1 MEEEK
6 LTLASERH
14 LPLRVVL
21 KRMVPYLKQEWWS
34 FLIAFLCLGIQVALG
49 LIIPLLQ
56 EGVIALLEG
65 QTTSITDFTERLFT
79 IAGYDVTLPN
89 AVLTYIISLGT
100 AFICVAIIQQVFV
113 HVDTIVLS
121 RAGERIVYRL
131 RNEVFNH
138 IESMS
143 QNQLTQMPVGSLVTR
158 VANYTT
164 DISNLFVSTL
174 VNILVNC
181 LTVLGV
187 FIIMMILNPVLGAV
201 MSGFMVILFI
211 YSYFF
216 NKIVNKQ
223 FHNERKAVSDFNS
236 FLTESLSGMKIIQ
249 IFNQEENKY
258 DEFERKN
265 KNLFNIH
272 FKVVLCFA
280 FYRPIVSFMY
290 FAAIGATFYLG
301 PVLGLAGHAVVAFYL
316 YLSSFFNPIQNIADQ
331 LNNIQRG
338 ATALERIFNLLDVKP
353 EVRDAEDAV
362 ELTDVKGKIEFRN
375 VWFAYVGEDWILK
388 DVSFTVDARTT
399 CAFVGATGA
408 GKTTILGL
416 IARNFEPQR
425 GEILID
431 DIPINKIKLTSLR
444 GALGQMLQDVFL
456 FSGTVKDNITL
467 HDDEIAMESVE
478 NACKYVNADTFINK
492 MPQGLN
498 SELAERGENLSQG
511 QRQLLSF
518 ARTVLHN
525 PKILILDEAT
535 ANIDTETEHIIQESL
550 EKMKSIGTMLVVAHR
565 LSTIQKSDQI
575 IVLHKGVLKEKGTHQ
590 ELLKQRGLYYKLYQV
605 QFEEK

>member
-6 LTLASERH
+6 LTLASDRH

-21 KRMVPYLKQEWWS
+21 KRMVPYLKTEWWS
-34 FLIAFLCLGIQVALG
+34 FLIAFICLGIQVVLG
-49 LIIPLLQ
+49 LVIPLIQ

-65 QTTSITDFTERLFT
+65 QTTSVTDFTERLFT

-100 AFICVAIIQQVFV
+100 AFICIAILQQVIV
-113 HVDTIVLS
+113 HLDTIVLS

-181 LTVLGV
+181 LTVIGV
-187 FIIMMILNPVLGAV
+187 FIIMMILNPILGGV

-236 FLTESLSGMKIIQ
+236 FLTESLSGMKVIQ
-249 IFNQEENKY
+249 IFNQEQNKY
-258 DEFERKN
+258 EEFDKKN

-301 PVLGLAGHAVVAFYL
+301 PALALSGHAIVAFYL

-353 EVRDAEDAV
+353 EVRDCEDAI

-467 HDDEIAMESVE
+467 HDDEIPAEDVE
-478 NACKYVNADTFINK
+478 NACKYVNADSFISK

-518 ARTVLHN
+518 ARTVLHD